1 MKGLPQFRLRV
12 RPQTHQPQRIGIGL
26 LADPYPIGF
35 DRAVA
40 MILPAPRQRVITVAR
55 PQRAIVDQ
63 RDQSGVQPAIEPRPG
78 AALSSPACSPA

>member
-1 MKGLPQFRLRV
+1 MGQVLHGCATTTQGG
-12 RPQTHQPQRIGIGL
+12 TS
-26 LADPYPIGF
+26 
-35 DRAVA
+35 